1 MSLGHCS
8 CPDCGTTLRIRDRS
22 FVGRTVPCP
31 ECRTALVIE
40 LDSDQHVVARKPVVD
55 KAAIAKAAITK
66 TAALTKASSSG
77 ISVVSDSDLATTNSR
92 RTPSRWSESLRRVS
106 NSPLAMAWALAIAMT
121 ALVFVAMTRPSVRF
135 RPPSQVPPGQS
146 SPSESTNDPPL
157 VPEESRPR
165 QTNPEGDPNGN
176 APVETPSPS
185 ELFPSIA
192 ADATRPANAPE
203 LTFTPLS
210 ETTDNGNSGH
220 KPLVVVPSANRVQPV
235 AAPPP
240 KIDFDAALQLRFVM
254 FEQPVPASRRA
265 LIESLEEMLGA
276 PIRYRVEDLGE
287 QNLDKLV
294 TVRKLENTTL
304 RVILKAVLDPAG
316 WEFVTTD
323 TELRIQLKATGDV
336 PPKP

>member
-8 CPDCGTTLRIRDRS
+8 CPDCGTPLRIRDRS

-31 ECRTALVIE
+31 ECHTALVIE

-55 KAAIAKAAITK
+55 KAAINKAAP
-66 TAALTKASSSG
+66 LTKASSSG
-77 ISVVSDSDLATTNSR
+77 ISVVSDSDLATTNSPR
-92 RTPSRWSESLRRVS
+92 APSRWSESLRRVS
-106 NSPLAMAWALAIAMT
+106 NSPLVMAWALAIAMT
-121 ALVFVAMTRPSVRF
+121 VLVFVAMTRPSVRF
-135 RPPSQVPPGQS
+135 RSGSPVPSERSISPENANDQQLVPDESPPRQS
-146 SPSESTNDPPL
+146 S
-157 VPEESRPR
+157 
-165 QTNPEGDPNGN
+165 PEGDPNGN

-185 ELFPSIA
+185 ELSRSLA

-203 LTFTPLS
+203 LTFSPIF
-210 ETTDNGNSGH
+210 ETTENGDSGH
-220 KPLVVVPSANRVQPV
+220 KPLVVVPSPNRVQPV

-240 KIDFDAALQLRFVM
+240 KIDFDAALKLPISL

-265 LIESLEEMLGA
+265 LIEFIEELLGA
-276 PIRYRVEDLGE
+276 PIRYRGEDLGE

-323 TELRIQLKATGDV
+323 TELRIQLKATGDAL
-336 PPKP
+336 PKP

>member
-1 MSLGHCS
+1 MSFGHCS
-8 CPDCGTTLRIRDRS
+8 CPDCGTILRVRDRS

-40 LDSDQHVVARKPVVD
+40 LDPDQHVVARKPVVD
-55 KAAIAKAAITK
+55 KAAINR
-66 TAALTKASSSG
+66 TAALTKSSSSG
-77 ISVVSDSDLATTNSR
+77 ISVVSDSGLGTTNSP

-135 RPPSQVPPGQS
+135 RPPNQVPPGHS
-146 SPSESTNDPPL
+146 SPPESINDQPL
-157 VPEESRPR
+157 VPEESHLR
-165 QTNPEGDPNGN
+165 QSNPEGGPNGN

-185 ELFPSIA
+185 ELSPSIA

-203 LTFTPLS
+203 LTFSPIS
-210 ETTDNGNSGH
+210 ETTENGNSGH
-220 KPLVVVPSANRVQPV
+220 KPLVAVPSPNRVQPV

-240 KIDFDAALQLRFVM
+240 KIDFDAALQQRLSL
-254 FEQPVPASRRA
+254 FEQPIPASRRA
-265 LIESLEEMLGA
+265 LIESIEEMLGA
-276 PIRYRVEDLGE
+276 PIRYRGEDLGE

-294 TVRKLENTTL
+294 TVRKLENPTL

-323 TELRIQLKATGDV
+323 TELRIQIKAN
-336 PPKP
+336 PPSK

>member
-31 ECRTALVIE
+31 ECHTALVIE
-40 LDSDQHVVARKPVVD
+40 LDPDQHVVARKPVVD
-55 KAAIAKAAITK
+55 KAAINKSAP
-66 TAALTKASSSG
+66 LTKASSSG
-77 ISVVSDSDLATTNSR
+77 ISVVSNSDLSTTNSR
-92 RTPSRWSESLRRVS
+92 RAPSQWSESMRRVS
-106 NSPLAMAWALAIAMT
+106 NSPLVMAWALAIAMT

-146 SPSESTNDPPL
+146 RPPESTNDQPL
-157 VPEESRPR
+157 VPDESHPR
-165 QTNPEGDPNGN
+165 QSSPEGDPNGN
-176 APVETPSPS
+176 APVETPSSS
-185 ELFPSIA
+185 ELPLSIA

-203 LTFTPLS
+203 LTFSPIS
-210 ETTDNGNSGH
+210 EMTENGNTGH
-220 KPLVVVPSANRVQPV
+220 KPPVVVPSPNRVQPV

-240 KIDFDAALQLRFVM
+240 KIDFDAALQQRLSE

-265 LIESLEEMLGA
+265 LIEFIEELLGA
-276 PIRYRVEDLGE
+276 PIRYRGEDLGE

-304 RVILKAVLDPAG
+304 RVVLKAVLDPAG

-323 TELRIQLKATGDV
+323 TELRIQLKATGDA

>member
-31 ECRTALVIE
+31 ECHTALVIA
-40 LDSDQHVVARKPVVD
+40 LDPDQHVVARKPVVD
-55 KAAIAKAAITK
+55 KVAITK
-66 TAALTKASSSG
+66 TATLTKASSSG
-77 ISVVSDSDLATTNSR
+77 LSVVSVSDLATTNSPR
-92 RTPSRWSESLRRVS
+92 APSRWSESLRRVS

-121 ALVFVAMTRPSVRF
+121 ALVLVAMTRPSVRF
-135 RPPSQVPPGQS
+135 RSPSPIPPGQS
-146 SPSESTNDPPL
+146 KPPESTNDQPL
-157 VPEESRPR
+157 GPEGTHPRPS
-165 QTNPEGDPNGN
+165 NPEGVPNGI

-185 ELFPSIA
+185 ELSPSIA

-203 LTFTPLS
+203 LTFNPIS
-210 ETTDNGNSGH
+210 ETTENGNSGH
-220 KPLVVVPSANRVQPV
+220 KPLVVVPSANKVQPV

-265 LIESLEEMLGA
+265 LIESIEEMLGA
-276 PIRYRVEDLGE
+276 PIRYREADLGA

-294 TVRKLENTTL
+294 TVRKLENPTL

-316 WEFVTTD
+316 WEFVTND
-323 TELRIQLKATGDV
+323 TELRIQLKPQGDA

>member
-1 MSLGHCS
+1 MSFGHCS

-40 LDSDQHVVARKPVVD
+40 LDSDQQVVARKPVVD
-55 KAAIAKAAITK
+55 KAAISKAAP
-66 TAALTKASSSG
+66 LTKASSSG
-77 ISVVSDSDLATTNSR
+77 ISVVSDSDLATTNSP
-92 RTPSRWSESLRRVS
+92 RTPSRWRESLRRVS
-106 NSPLAMAWALAIAMT
+106 NSPLVMAWALAIAMT
-121 ALVFVAMTRPSVRF
+121 ALVFVAVFRPSVRF
-135 RPPSQVPPGQS
+135 RPPHQVPPGHS
-146 SPSESTNDPPL
+146 SPPESINDQPL
-157 VPEESRPR
+157 VREESRPR
-165 QTNPEGDPNGN
+165 ESNPEGDPNGN

-185 ELFPSIA
+185 ELLPSIA

-203 LTFTPLS
+203 LTFSPDS
-210 ETTDNGNSGH
+210 ETTENGNSGH
-220 KPLVVVPSANRVQPV
+220 KPLVVVPSANKVQPV

-240 KIDFDAALQLRFVM
+240 KIDFDAALKQQFFE

-265 LIESLEEMLGA
+265 LIESIEELLGA
-276 PIRYRVEDLGE
+276 PIRYRGEDLGE

-294 TVRKLENTTL
+294 TIRKLVNPTIS
-304 RVILKAVLDPAG
+304 VILKAVLDPAG

-323 TELRIQLKATGDV
+323 TELRIQIKATGDA

>member
-1 MSLGHCS
+1 MSFGHCS

-31 ECRTALVIE
+31 ECHTALVIA
-40 LDSDQHVVARKPVVD
+40 LDPDQHVVARKPVVD
-55 KAAIAKAAITK
+55 KVAITK
-66 TAALTKASSSG
+66 TATLTKASSSG
-77 ISVVSDSDLATTNSR
+77 ISVVSNADLATTNSPR
-92 RTPSRWSESLRRVS
+92 APSRWSESLRRVS
-106 NSPLAMAWALAIAMT
+106 NSPLVMAWALAIAMT

-135 RPPSQVPPGQS
+135 RPPSQIPPGQS
-146 SPSESTNDPPL
+146 SPPESINDQPL
-157 VPEESRPR
+157 VPEESRPK
-165 QTNPEGDPNGN
+165 QPNPEGDPNGN

-185 ELFPSIA
+185 ELSPSIA

-203 LTFTPLS
+203 LTFSPIF
-210 ETTDNGNSGH
+210 ETTENGDSGH
-220 KPLVVVPSANRVQPV
+220 KPLVVVPSSNRVQPV

-240 KIDFDAALQLRFVM
+240 KIDFDAALQQRLNL

-265 LIESLEEMLGA
+265 LIESIEEMLGA
-276 PIRYRVEDLGE
+276 PIRYRGEDLGE

-316 WEFVTTD
+316 WEFVTND
-323 TELRIQLKATGDV
+323 TELRIQLKPRGDA